1 MNHIDTLDER
11 IIAALQE
18 NGRLTMK
25 ALAEHVGLS
34 SPAMIE
40 RVRRLEERGVIAGY
54 RAIITPAAIGRPITA
69 IINAEVDYQS
79 IPGFIEMIQN
89 DQSVVEA
96 HRTTGASNFLL
107 KVHVADTD
115 ALEELVDEL
124 SSTGAR
130 CEASLVLSS
139 PVSWRSLT
147 APEGTVRPRSR
158 LSRRRGERLREVA
171 ATERK
176 PVVKRPAARRRKA
189 ATT

>member
-25 ALAEHVGLS
+25 ALAERVGLS

-69 IINAEVDYQS
+69 LISAEVDYQS
-79 IPGFIEMIQN
+79 IPAFIEMIQN
-89 DQSVVEA
+89 EQSVVEA
-96 HRTTGASNFLL
+96 HRTTGLRNFLL
-107 KVHVADTD
+107 KVHVADTE
-115 ALEELVDEL
+115 ALEALVDEL

-158 LSRRRGERLREVA
+158 LSRRRSERVTELA
-171 ATERK
+171 AGERK
-176 PVVKRPAARRRKA
+176 PVARRTAPRSR
-189 ATT
+189 ATTT